1 MTPFDADAFATE
13 IRHPIQRRFFA
24 YWREKSGDRPMP
36 SRADLDP
43 LDFPYALGYMIL
55 VDVEREPL
63 RFRFRLY
70 GSALVEYF
78 RDGDYTG
85 RYADQLLPPNYAPI
99 VVQAYTEA
107 IADGIPRLN
116 KREMV
121 IDGQKLNYDA
131 LILPLADQARS
142 AEIAM
147 LAIIM
152 IPIDAKL
159 IPPGHRRGS

>member
-1 MTPFDADAFATE
+1 
-13 IRHPIQRRFFA
+13 
-24 YWREKSGDRPMP
+24 
-36 SRADLDP
+36 
-43 LDFPYALGYMIL
+43 MIL
-55 VDVEREPL
+55 VDVERQPL

-85 RYADQLLPPNYAPI
+85 RYADQLLPANYAPI

-107 IADGIPRLN
+107 IDDGIPRLN

-121 IDGQKLNYDA
+121 IDGLKLNYDA
-131 LILPLADQARS
+131 LILPLADQLVPN
-142 AEIAM
+142 EIAM
-147 LAIIM
+147 LLIIM

-159 IPPGHRRGS
+159 VPPSPRRGS